1 MFKMEDVSSIDFWEK
16 EAREM
21 GSEKDYLIFLFL
33 LIFPETFSWRKSLN
47 EKAISADRL
56 SPSGE
61 FSPNL

>member
-1 MFKMEDVSSIDFWEK
+1 
-16 EAREM
+16 M

-33 LIFPETFSWRKSLN
+33 RIFPETSSWGKSLN

-61 FSPNL
+61 FSPNS